1 MKPEEDE
8 PKKEEESEG
17 NKKPK
22 EIKSELAYLV
32 ILDPNSFLMW
42 RVLVAFWIVLSITA
56 Y

>member
-1 MKPEEDE
+1 MKPKEDE

-32 ILDPNSFLMW
+32 ILVPNSFLSW
-42 RVLVAFWIVLSITA
+42 RVLVAFWIVLTTTA